1 MKNAEAVLSVKF
13 NSTLSPEELM
23 DVCQEDLEIFRSVP
37 GLLQK
42 YYITEEFTGA
52 ISGIYIF
59 ETKRARESFWTSELA
74 KNIPAR
80 YGVILNT
87 LRVEQYDMAIVLN
100 NSYLYQLLHLMH

>member
-23 DVCQEDLEIFRSVP
+23 NVCQNDLEVFRNVP

-42 YYITEEFTGA
+42 YYISEEFTGA
-52 ISGIYIF
+52 ISGVYIF
-59 ETKRARESFWTSELA
+59 DTKSARESFWTSELA

-80 YGVILNT
+80 YGVIPDT

-100 NSYLYQLLHLMH
+100 DVLLA